1 MVDGSHHPQRT
12 CHDERTERAE
22 RLECGNQTKTRR
34 QIVLGRKTRGA
45 YEVIEC
51 EEPELILQL
60 GERESSSTSRGI
72 LDCFESGVP

>member
-34 QIVLGRKTRGA
+34 QIVL
-45 YEVIEC
+45 EVIEC
-51 EEPELILQL
+51 EEQELILQL